1 MTDSKKDLSGYHEA
15 DADLDLNIQAPVLRE
30 LLDYWQG
37 LPHGDAFPGRAD
49 IVPSRIKQILPF
61 LMLVDAVGPPPR
73 FRWRLLGTA
82 ITQVMGR
89 DNTGR
94 WFDELYTPEV
104 LARMI
109 EIYSLA
115 IERRCPV
122 RYTGTFDL
130 AGKDHISFES
140 LHLPLAD
147 ADGRIVMLMVG
158 MVPIVRR

>member
-1 MTDSKKDLSGYHEA
+1 MTDSRDDFAGYHEA
-15 DADLDLNIQAPVLRE
+15 DADLDLNLEAPVLRD

-37 LPHGDAFPGRAD
+37 LRRGDAFPGRAD
-49 IVPSRIKQILPF
+49 IVPSRIKPILPF
-61 LMLVDAVGPPPR
+61 VMLVDAVGPPRR

-82 ITQVMGR
+82 ITQIMDR
-89 DNTGR
+89 DSTGQ
-94 WFDELYTPEV
+94 WFDELYPPEV

-130 AGKDHISFES
+130 AGKDHITFES

-147 ADGRIVMLMVG
+147 EGGDIAMLMVG
-158 MVPIVRR
+158 MVPIVKR